1 MFFCLWLKPWK
12 FVGLGICSCGSK
24 LCFHATAW
32 LAVSYFPL
40 SLVTFTRRCSMLNRH
55 CHCRRFYVLP
65 AVLIPT
71 NHFIHPFRQKT
82 STTSIE
88 VKLIF
93 TIRLIIGSLK
103 EKYHPFSFYP
113 PTPSYH
119 HLSISELYS
128 KPPQHQE
135 KQHQYIDTYIKCIRI
150 RKTKPEQQQKQNTNK
165 SNRSSKSNICGRKK
179 HRTRPTHLKHKNEA

>member
-1 MFFCLWLKPWK
+1 
-12 FVGLGICSCGSK
+12 
-24 LCFHATAW
+24 
-32 LAVSYFPL
+32 
-40 SLVTFTRRCSMLNRH
+40 MLNRH

-119 HLSISELYS
+119 HLSIFELYS